1 MATIISHGV
10 AALAIGKAFAPDRM
24 PLRFWFLTCFCA
36 ICPDFDVIA
45 FAFDVPYGDMFGHRG
60 ITHSLLFAF
69 GLGVLIVLLWFRETR
84 LFTGKWWS
92 LVSYFFVVT
101 ASHSVLDAITNGGLG
116 VAFLAPFNNERFF
129 FPWRPVEVSPI
140 GIEPFLSEEGLDVIV
155 SEIKWIWIPSGLL
168 VVVATLARRLLR
180 S

>member
-1 MATIISHGV
+1 MATIISHSI
-10 AALAIGKAFAPDRM
+10 AALALGRVFAPDKM
-24 PLRFWFLTCFCA
+24 PLRFWFLSCFCA

-45 FAFDVPYGDMFGHRG
+45 FAFDVSYGDMLGHRG

-69 GLGVLIVLLWFRETR
+69 GLGVLIVLLWFRETQ
-84 LFTGKWWS
+84 LFTGKWWL

-116 VAFLAPFNNERFF
+116 VAFFAPFYNERFF

-140 GIEPFLSEEGLDVIV
+140 GIEPFLSEWGLAVMV

-168 VVVATLARRLLR
+168 VIMATFVRRLR
-180 S
+180 SK